1 MVRERESSSA
11 TRASQTRQSR
21 TRRGRGV
28 LFQACEGK
36 AALRGSPQQVEQ
48 SSLRLDAPLHS
59 SAFPWPTACCQGFS
73 ATAAWRKPQSTA
85 LEPA

>member
-1 MVRERESSSA
+1 MRSRLLTGTKEMSQVFPSVNGARARESISA

-36 AALRGSPQQVEQ
+36 AALRGPAAGRTIF
-48 SSLRLDAPLHS
+48 LAP
-59 SAFPWPTACCQGFS
+59 
-73 ATAAWRKPQSTA
+73 
-85 LEPA
+85 